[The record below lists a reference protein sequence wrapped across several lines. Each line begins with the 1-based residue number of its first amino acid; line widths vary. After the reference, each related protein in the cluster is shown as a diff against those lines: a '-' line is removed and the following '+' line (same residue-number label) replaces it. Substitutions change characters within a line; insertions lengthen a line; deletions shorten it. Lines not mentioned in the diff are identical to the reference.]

1 MVDQSLTVVKINVDI
16 DKSDLKRAV
25 QNYVDNSLS
34 SFDID
39 LSIKDTALKSGKNVC
54 VVDIKCNDS
63 GEEIK
68 FVLKDEIKN
77 YKLESMKLSNVND
90 SFYEVNVDV
99 GYKDLSCANL
109 NEIFIDLAKK
119 GKGTYASIY
128 CSDPFLIVN
137 GRKKQVKNIGIIDE
151 NNILYSANEEPSEMS
166 DADNDITYIPKYTID
181 EWLTENTA
189 FKANLNGLDQNKK
202 LELMAQFAIYQKNN
216 NKITSTSFRDIMI
229 QLGNLADL
237 LGGFTD
243 ETVKSVYQ
251 LIV

>member
-1 MVDQSLTVVKINVDI
+1 
-16 DKSDLKRAV
+16 
-25 QNYVDNSLS
+25 
-34 SFDID
+34 
-39 LSIKDTALKSGKNVC
+39 
-54 VVDIKCNDS
+54 
-63 GEEIK
+63 
-68 FVLKDEIKN
+68 
-77 YKLESMKLSNVND
+77 
-90 SFYEVNVDV
+90 
-99 GYKDLSCANL
+99 
-109 NEIFIDLAKK
+109 
-119 GKGTYASIY
+119 
-128 CSDPFLIVN
+128 
-137 GRKKQVKNIGIIDE
+137 
-151 NNILYSANEEPSEMS
+151 MS